1 MAKKSTVETTDGS
14 TKDSGIIKSAKDC
27 LEKFQE
33 RESDNIR
40 RAEEAIRFRAG
51 EQWPDP
57 IKRERENA
65 SQDGGPRPCPVLD
78 KTNQYVRQVINEERQ
93 NRAAI
98 RVRPVDDGSDK
109 EIAEVLT
116 GIIRHI
122 EDASNALDAY
132 TTAGEHAI
140 DGGWGFFRI
149 LTEYTDEMSFDQD
162 IRIKRIP
169 NRFSVALGPHIEPDG
184 SDAKEALIWEDI
196 PLDDFK
202 AKYPKAKTDGFDKG
216 DTWADDETIR
226 VAEYMCIK
234 SDAITI
240 HQLPDGRGVTDEE
253 WKQIAEQLG
262 ELAGKPLQSRTT
274 SVNRVHWYK
283 ITAQEIIDD
292 KPMIGRWIPVVK
304 VIGNELV
311 MPDGKTRLSGMIESM
326 MDPQRLHNYAHAGF
340 IENVALAPRAPWVAP
355 KEGIAG
361 YEDDYA
367 DANRRNITVLTYN
380 HKDDA
385 GNPIPM
391 PQRTPPAGISS
402 GWQQMLANTDQGVQS
417 AAGMYGPSVGA
428 ESQEKSG
435 IALREQ
441 KSQGMVGN
449 FHFPDNLARSIQ
461 HGGRILVEWIPKVYD
476 TERVARILGEDGKT
490 EPVYLNPEQEQAV
503 APKLDVM
510 GKKIGMIYNLNIGK
524 YDVVVSTGPSY
535 SAKRQ
540 EAFDIQTQI
549 IQARPDLMNIIGD
562 LVFSNMDAPGADKIS
577 ERLKKLLPPQLQ
589 ESENGD
595 PQPDPKMQAMMQ
607 QVEQVAQEIAQR
619 GQMVVQAQQELEAK
633 AQEVN
638 ATEVEIKAA
647 ADKLAA
653 ERKVFMAEANA
664 KMLQIENAALK
675 MAQERERQSPDSD
688 VKAYEADKKYQAE
701 LAKAAAEIITAQIAA
716 SGGDEHEANEQ
727 PDRLETMM
735 EMLNQAVQR
744 MSAPKRVVFDD
755 AGNPI
760 GIEPVSQEVMQ

>member
-14 TKDSGIIKSAKDC
+14 TKDSGIIKAAKDC
-27 LEKFQE
+27 LEKFQD

-40 RAEEAIRFRAG
+40 RAEDAINFRAG
-51 EQWPDP
+51 NQWPDA
-57 IKRERENA
+57 IRREREDN
-65 SQDGGPRPCPVLD
+65 SQDGGARPCPVLD

-109 EIAEVLT
+109 EVAEVLT

-140 DGGWGFFRI
+140 DGGFGYFRI
-149 LTEYTDEMSFDQD
+149 LTEYVDDMSFDQD

-169 NRFSVALGPHIEPDG
+169 NRFSVALGPHTEPDG
-184 SDAKEALIWEDI
+184 SDVKEALVWEDI

-202 AKYPKAKTDGFDKG
+202 AKYPKAKTSGFEEG
-216 DTWADDETIR
+216 DTWADKETIR
-226 VAEYMCIK
+226 VAEYMCVK
-234 SDAITI
+234 PESITI
-240 HQLPDGRGVTDEE
+240 HQLQDGSIVADDEL
-253 WKQIAEQLG
+253 KQLVEQFG
-262 ELAGKPLQSRTT
+262 DVVKPLQSRTT

-283 ITAQEIIDD
+283 ITAQEILDD
-292 KPMIGRWIPVVK
+292 EPMIGRWIPVIK

-326 MDPQRLHNYAHAGF
+326 TDPQRLHNYAHAGF
-340 IENVALAPRAPWVAP
+340 IENVALAPRAPWVAA
-355 KEGIAG
+355 KEATNG
-361 YEDDYA
+361 YEQDYA
-367 DANRRNITVLTYN
+367 DANRRNITLLSYN
-380 HKDDA
+380 HLDEA
-385 GNPIPM
+385 GNQIPM

-402 GWQQMLANTDQGVQS
+402 GWQQMLLNTDEGVKA
-417 AAGMYGPSVGA
+417 AAGMYTASVGA
-428 ESQEKSG
+428 PSQEKSG

-441 KSQGMVGN
+441 KAQGMVGN
-449 FHFPDNLARSIQ
+449 FHFPANLARSIQ
-461 HGGRILVEWIPKVYD
+461 HCGRILVEWIPKVYD

-490 EPVYLNPEQEQAV
+490 ESIYLNPEQEQAV

-524 YDVVVSTGPSY
+524 YDVTVSTGPSY
-535 SAKRQ
+535 TAKRQ
-540 EAFDIQTQI
+540 EAFDTQTQI
-549 IQARPDLMNIIGD
+549 IQARPDLMNVIGD

-589 ESENGD
+589 ESENGA
-595 PQPDPKMQAMMQ
+595 QKPDPRMQAMMQ
-607 QVEQVAQEIAQR
+607 QVEQAAQEIAKR
-619 GQMVVQAQQELEAK
+619 GQMVAQAQQELEAK

-638 ATEVEIKAA
+638 ASEVDVKAA

-664 KMLQIENAALK
+664 KMLQIENAGLK
-675 MAQERERQSPDSD
+675 MMQQIDTAAGDASMMKTMDERLASVEALLAQAFS
-688 VKAYEADKKYQAE
+688 
-701 LAKAAAEIITAQIAA
+701 
-716 SGGDEHEANEQ
+716 Q
-727 PDRLETMM
+727 PQETMTP
-735 EMLNQAVQR
+735 Q
-744 MSAPKRVVFDD
+744 
-755 AGNPI
+755 
-760 GIEPVSQEVMQ
+760 